1 MIDEHASDAR
11 NGTIR
16 IDPLPARRARRARLL
31 AAAVT
36 AGCVLAACA
45 TSPLGRRQLRLMSGD
60 QVSSMG
66 VTAFQDIK
74 KETPQTQDATQQ
86 KYVRCVAAA
95 ITGQVKDPE
104 APKQW
109 EVIVFQDD
117 TPNAFALPGGKIGVH
132 TGILKIAKN
141 QDQLATVLGHEVAH
155 VLAQHANE
163 RVSQQLVTGVLM
175 EAAGQTLDPTVVA
188 ALGMGAQ
195 VGVLLPFSRTQESEA
210 DLLGLDLMAGAGFDP
225 RESTKF
231 WKNMEAAGGGKT
243 PEFLS
248 THPSD
253 QTRTAAL
260 QNRIAQEMPA
270 YDKAVADGR
279 RPKCS

>member
-16 IDPLPARRARRARLL
+16 IDSLPARRAHRARLL
-31 AAAVT
+31 AATVI

-175 EAAGQTLDPTVVA
+175 EAAGQTLDPTLVA

-270 YDKAVADGR
+270 YDKAVAEGR

>member
-270 YDKAVADGR
+270 YDKAVAEGR